1 MSVFKTS
8 RDVDPDPGAM
18 SRRLLRRNGP
28 VRKCFSVL
36 LSLCMLLTC
45 MPSAVFAEGDEE
57 SDTGDDITETV
68 TTVTLILVYDPLY
81 SMLQSGTPDVTMT
94 FNKGDKVD
102 LTTLTI
108 PGHETDGTVTWDL
121 ESGVDATAIK
131 GLLLM
136 DEDKTIYAE
145 TTAGGGSNEQT
156 EKVTLTLVYDQ
167 KWKSIK
173 IGTPDVTK
181 EYDKGTVV
189 DLSTVDNTV
198 TWYEDEAFQ
207 NQITAPFTMNE
218 DKTIYAGA
226 TQSGGDT
233 VGGSGG
239 SGGSDG
245 NTNTDQSTAESKD
258 PVNGND
264 GDSSGDGDGNG
275 GGSNE
280 QAESVTLT
288 LVYDPAQRGTSDVTI
303 EYPAGTEVDL
313 TKLDDTVDK
322 WYEDEDFKNEIT
334 EPFTMEADK
343 TIYAEAKLGGD
354 SSTPIKLK
362 LTLVYDNGTPNVTKV
377 FNSGKSVDLTTLD
390 ATVDKWYEDSDFK
403 NEITEPFTMEA
414 EKIVYARTA
423 SSGGSEEGK
432 VTLTLVYDPAQSG
445 TSDVTIEF
453 NKGEKIDLTKLDIPG
468 HESDD
473 PVSWLTESGNA
484 DTAITEI
491 TMDDHKTIYANST
504 ISGDA
509 NTLSGGNNSDKKS
522 STFHLSFQSM
532 GGSYIRAMTF
542 SQPTVVDFD
551 SAELKPTLEGYTF
564 VGWFTDFDLKK
575 IVSGKQ
581 TVSKEMTVFAGWAYN
596 FKLDTLTNSSSSN
609 TSVSN
614 SANAAKNTDL
624 NNTGTN
630 KSTGNSIAG
639 SITDSKVETVT
650 TENGTTA
657 EKKTV
662 NVTSPDG
669 STGTIVTTTDA
680 NGVSVTKA
688 EVTLSENA
696 VTEAAA
702 SNEAVTLPV
711 SVAATKKDSS
721 AVAPTVAVA
730 VPENAGSVKIE
741 IPVENVTKGTV
752 AILMH
757 EDGTEEIVRTSTVTD
772 NGVVLTV
779 SGNVT
784 VKLVDNSKDFSDSPA
799 WASDYIDFV
808 SSRELFRG
816 TSDTTFSPNSSTT
829 RAQLMTVL
837 ARLDGKTAN
846 STADGM
852 SWAVNAGI
860 SDGSNPNGS
869 ISRQQLATMLYRYA
883 GEPATN
889 GSISSFPDAAN
900 VGSYA
905 ETAMCW
911 AVSKGIISGTTSG
924 TLNPAGP
931 ATRAQVAAMVSRY
944 VSI

>member
-1 MSVFKTS
+1 
-8 RDVDPDPGAM
+8 
-18 SRRLLRRNGP
+18 
-28 VRKCFSVL
+28 
-36 LSLCMLLTC
+36 
-45 MPSAVFAEGDEE
+45 
-57 SDTGDDITETV
+57 
-68 TTVTLILVYDPLY
+68 
-81 SMLQSGTPDVTMT
+81 
-94 FNKGDKVD
+94 
-102 LTTLTI
+102 
-108 PGHETDGTVTWDL
+108 
-121 ESGVDATAIK
+121 
-131 GLLLM
+131 
-136 DEDKTIYAE
+136 
-145 TTAGGGSNEQT
+145 
-156 EKVTLTLVYDQ
+156 
-167 KWKSIK
+167 
-173 IGTPDVTK
+173 
-181 EYDKGTVV
+181 
-189 DLSTVDNTV
+189 
-198 TWYEDEAFQ
+198 
-207 NQITAPFTMNE
+207 
-218 DKTIYAGA
+218 
-226 TQSGGDT
+226 
-233 VGGSGG
+233 
-239 SGGSDG
+239 
-245 NTNTDQSTAESKD
+245 
-258 PVNGND
+258 
-264 GDSSGDGDGNG
+264 
-275 GGSNE
+275 
-280 QAESVTLT
+280 
-288 LVYDPAQRGTSDVTI
+288 
-303 EYPAGTEVDL
+303 
-313 TKLDDTVDK
+313 
-322 WYEDEDFKNEIT
+322 
-334 EPFTMEADK
+334 
-343 TIYAEAKLGGD
+343 
-354 SSTPIKLK
+354 
-362 LTLVYDNGTPNVTKV
+362 
-377 FNSGKSVDLTTLD
+377 
-390 ATVDKWYEDSDFK
+390 
-403 NEITEPFTMEA
+403 
-414 EKIVYARTA
+414 
-423 SSGGSEEGK
+423 
-432 VTLTLVYDPAQSG
+432 
-445 TSDVTIEF
+445 
-453 NKGEKIDLTKLDIPG
+453 
-468 HESDD
+468 
-473 PVSWLTESGNA
+473 
-484 DTAITEI
+484 
-491 TMDDHKTIYANST
+491 
-504 ISGDA
+504 
-509 NTLSGGNNSDKKS
+509 
-522 STFHLSFQSM
+522 M

-702 SNEAVTLPV
+702 SNETVTLPV

>member
-18 SRRLLRRNGP
+18 PRRLLKRNGP
-28 VRKCFSVL
+28 VRRCFSVL

-45 MPSAVFAEGDEE
+45 MPPAVFAEGDEE
-57 SDTGDDITETV
+57 SDIGDDITETV
-68 TTVTLILVYDPLY
+68 TLTLVYDPLY
-81 SMLQSGTPDVTMT
+81 QFIHTGTPDVIMELAIGTE
-94 FNKGDKVD
+94 VD
-102 LTTLTI
+102 LTTLEI
-108 PGHETDGTVTWDL
+108 PGHENDGSVTWL
-121 ESGVDATAIK
+121 AESGNLDTAITAPFT
-131 GLLLM
+131 M
-136 DEDKTIYAE
+136 DADKTIYYAANLGGGD
-145 TTAGGGSNEQT
+145 TVGGGSDVGGSNEQT

-167 KWKSIK
+167 AWQSAQS
-173 IGTPDVTK
+173 GTPDVTK
-181 EYDKGTVV
+181 KYDKGTVV

-198 TWYEDEAFQ
+198 PWYEDADFK
-207 NQITAPFTMNE
+207 NPITAPFTINE

-226 TQSGGDT
+226 ALSGE
-233 VGGSGG
+233 SG
-239 SGGSDG
+239 
-245 NTNTDQSTAESKD
+245 
-258 PVNGND
+258 
-264 GDSSGDGDGNG
+264 
-275 GGSNE
+275 E
-280 QAESVTLT
+280 QAEPVTLT
-288 LVYDPAQRGTSDVTI
+288 LVYDQMWHDYNWMGLGSTPDVTI
-303 EYPAGTEVDL
+303 EYSEGTEVDL
-313 TKLDDTVDK
+313 TTLDDTVDK
-322 WYEDEDFKNEIT
+322 WYEDSDFKNEIT
-334 EPFTMEADK
+334 EPFTMNEDK
-343 TIYAEAKLGGD
+343 TVYAEANLGGDSSD

-377 FNSGKSVDLTTLD
+377 FNSGRSVDLTTLD
-390 ATVDKWYEDSDFK
+390 NTVTWYEDSDFK
-403 NEITEPFTMEA
+403 NEIAEPFTMDA
-414 EKIVYARTA
+414 DKIVYARTA

-432 VTLTLVYDPAQSG
+432 VTLTLVYDPLWKDIG
-445 TSDVTIEF
+445 GDNPDVTMEF
-453 NKGEKIDLTKLDIPG
+453 DTGETVNLTTLKIPG
-468 HESDD
+468 HESED

-491 TMDDHKTIYANST
+491 TMDDNKTLYAGAA
-504 ISGDA
+504 ISGA
-509 NTLSGGNNSDKKS
+509 ATVSGGDSSNKNSS
-522 STFHLSFQSM
+522 VFHLSFHSN
-532 GGSYIRAMTF
+532 GGSYLSSMTF
-542 SQPTVVDFD
+542 SKPTVVDFD
-551 SAELKPTLEGYTF
+551 SAELKPTREGYTF

-581 TVSKEMTVFAGWAYN
+581 KISEETTVVAGWAYN
-596 FKLDTLTNSSSSN
+596 FKLDTLPVNSASSN

-614 SANAAKNTDL
+614 SANAATNTDL

-639 SITDSKVETVT
+639 SITDSKVETIT

-702 SNEAVTLPV
+702 SNETVTLPV

-721 AVAPTVAVA
+721 AAAPTVAVA

-911 AVSKGIISGTTSG
+911 AVSEGIISGTTSG